1 MKHAFLKN
9 NVVQLVDEIDEET
22 YSTHA
27 KEWDAIIN
35 IEGMSPEPVKG
46 WILRGN
52 SLIAV
57 DPQEQQ
63 QLQQI
68 FGVSLAL
75 ELVNRMGTRNLTL
88 ASQGQSVNVAAVL
101 ASVGPVKSLLETGAL
116 KTARAV
122 IQIALPSFPQ
132 YQDIFTHGIS
142 EINTFLASKGWD
154 G

>member
-9 NVVQLVDEIDEET
+9 NVVQLVDDIDEES
-22 YSTHA
+22 YLTHA
-27 KEWDAIIN
+27 REWDAIIN
-35 IEGMSPEPVKG
+35 IEGMSPEPAKG

-68 FGVSLAL
+68 FGAWLAL
-75 ELVNRMGTRNLTL
+75 ELVNKTGTRNLTL

-101 ASVGPVKSLLETGAL
+101 SSVGSIKALLETGAL
-116 KTARAV
+116 KTARTI
-122 IQIALPSFPQ
+122 IQMSSSSFPQ
-132 YQDIFTHGIS
+132 YQDILNFGIH
-142 EINTFLASKGWD
+142 EISRFLSDKGWD
-154 G
+154 

>member
-9 NVVQLVDEIDEET
+9 NVVQLVDEIDEES
-22 YSTHA
+22 YALHI
-27 KEWDAIIN
+27 KQWDAIIN

-68 FGVSLAL
+68 FGAWLAL
-75 ELVNRMGTRNLTL
+75 ELVNKMGTRNLTL

-101 ASVGPVKSLLETGAL
+101 SSVGPVKALLETGSL
-116 KTARAV
+116 KTARTI
-122 IQIALPSFPQ
+122 IQMSSPSFPQ
-132 YQDIFTHGIS
+132 YQDIFNFGIH
-142 EINTFLASKGWD
+142 EISRFLSDKGWD
-154 G
+154 E

>member
-9 NVVQLVDEIDEET
+9 NVVQLVDEIDGES

-27 KEWDAIIN
+27 KEWDAVVN

-68 FGVSLAL
+68 FGAALAL

-101 ASVGPVKSLLETGAL
+101 SSVGSVKALLETGAL
-116 KTARAV
+116 KTARTI
-122 IQIALPSFPQ
+122 IQMSSSSFPQ
-132 YQDIFTHGIS
+132 YQDIFNFGIH
-142 EINTFLASKGWD
+142 EISRFLSDKGWD
-154 G
+154 